1 MAASLMRWSPE
12 EVFTGL
18 PKLLERTAEAGI
30 EPKTQGVQ
38 HGYVLSP
45 HDRGRARHI
54 VACGFRDSKG
64 YYGTENLH
72 SGVWLSDRP
81 LDADEG
87 TVGNALLRV
96 ELNIGD
102 REFTQF
108 EWIEDGK
115 PYREWLIPACLIN
128 ELGTIVMAEIRD

>member
-1 MAASLMRWSPE
+1 MVTLYHRTTEGIATRIAA
-12 EVFTGL
+12 
-18 PKLLERTAEAGI
+18 
-30 EPKTQGVQ
+30 
-38 HGYVLSP
+38 
-45 HDRGRARHI
+45 D
-54 VACGFRDSKG
+54 GFRDSED

-87 TVGNALLRV
+87 AVGNALLRV

-102 REFTQF
+102 REIAQF

-115 PYREWLIPACLIN
+115 PYREWLIPACLID
-128 ELGTIVMAEIRD
+128 ELGKTVITEIRE

>member
-1 MAASLMRWSPE
+1 M
-12 EVFTGL
+12 
-18 PKLLERTAEAGI
+18 ERARIPTSAPANGKEYGMVTLYHRTT
-30 EPKTQGVQ
+30 EGV
-38 HGYVLSP
+38 
-45 HDRGRARHI
+45 ARHI
-54 VACGFRDSKG
+54 VADGFRDSES
-64 YYGTENLH
+64 YYGTENPH

-87 TVGNALLRV
+87 AVGNALLRV

-102 REFTQF
+102 REIAQF

-128 ELGTIVMAEIRD
+128 ELGTIVVAEIRD